1 MVTSCR
7 FCSFRIMVT
16 IIFLIKTSEKV
27 NFHKNVPIV
36 AFCLGTASSPLGR
49 GRSVHESDGPL
60 ISIDMKSVNQFLRFI
75 FLTYFLQIG

>member
-1 MVTSCR
+1 
-7 FCSFRIMVT
+7 MVT

-60 ISIDMKSVNQFLRFI
+60 ISIDMKSVN
-75 FLTYFLQIG
+75 